1 MNDFARPQFDFGP
14 NETVTTVNH
23 GSDAGLYVEFRMDA
37 LQDHAK
43 STEEGRPIFTD
54 TPFITIMFPGDKT
67 KKIDRPVKLKDDID
81 GPSDPRRF
89 PRQWEQFKAQEEQ
102 SSEGLPI
109 QQWSV
114 LTKGQALELKAMGIH
129 TVEQM
134 AELPDSALTWLG
146 ARALRE
152 QAINWI
158 SKAGAH
164 KVEAK
169 LTAENT
175 RLKDQIDALTLQVKD
190 LAARIDSP
198 DPKPAAKTTK
208 EK

>member
-1 MNDFARPQFDFGP
+1 MNDFARAQFDFGP

-37 LQDHAK
+37 LQDSIK
-43 STEEGRPIFTD
+43 SQEAGRPIFTD

-67 KKIDRPVKLKDDID
+67 KKIDRPVKLKDDVD

-89 PRQWEQFKAQEEQ
+89 PRQWEQFKTQEEQ

-134 AELPDSALTWLG
+134 AELPDVALTWLG

-152 QAINWI
+152 QAASWI

-175 RLKDQIDALTLQVKD
+175 NLKSQVEALTMQVKD
-190 LAARIDSP
+190 LAARIDDS
-198 DPKPAAKTTK
+198 KSAAKTK